1 VAIKN
6 TELKQIGKN
15 SIIPLKKEFDT
26 VEEGRAFIEANLADQ
41 FTYDYDSHC
50 IGWQYDLGADQVD
63 LEDIEGHASIEFK
76 SQTDEGLK
84 KLFEL
89 HYLMYAENKHS
100 VLIIFQGIDASGK
113 DGASKHLFSGFN
125 PQGCRLYSFKKPSEA
140 ELEHDYFWRTHRVM
154 PSRGGITIFNRSY
167 YEEITTVKV
176 HTDYLNYQQLP
187 DEILHDKDL
196 FKKRVRQINDFEKIL
211 VENGMQIIKFFLHIS
226 KDEQRLRLQEKLSK
240 PKRSIRWH

>member
-1 VAIKN
+1 MAIKN

-89 HYLMYAENKHS
+89 FAIDPALAIKGPS
-100 VLIIFQGIDASGK
+100 VVAVREL
-113 DGASKHLFSGFN
+113 L
-125 PQGCRLYSFKKPSEA
+125 KKA
-140 ELEHDYFWRTHRVM
+140 
-154 PSRGGITIFNRSY
+154 
-167 YEEITTVKV
+167 
-176 HTDYLNYQQLP
+176 
-187 DEILHDKDL
+187 
-196 FKKRVRQINDFEKIL
+196 
-211 VENGMQIIKFFLHIS
+211 
-226 KDEQRLRLQEKLSK
+226 
-240 PKRSIRWH
+240 